1 MGHLLLDREF
11 ASGAGSRVEPEWFG
25 AETGLVKTRQLQVK
39 FRSEFGRL
47 PTIDEVREGPGM
59 RSEEPAI
66 RQLVADTI
74 VAAKQAAVRFPAD
87 ALSEE
92 IRHWHKGLL
101 YRAGVYRSA
110 ELYRGGRADEAFAE
124 MERMI
129 ERLREADRDKDH
141 RHRWGNFRQM
151 LAAREAEYSDAL
163 TLGNPLLDKR
173 LMPESDSGSLI
184 RGQTTI
190 ILSGTNRGKSRFLT
204 TVVKEN
210 FLRRKRILWI
220 THEDPEVDVSMN
232 MWCSVLRLNRAEV
245 MKLWK
250 DPQGAALMDR
260 LSEQLEELVE
270 FAFMPPTGLAVE
282 DVVDSIRRRQAES
295 IATTGQGFDLLVDDY
310 PKKLTARKAQGDFR
324 HVLTY
329 VYEQFVGLAL
339 EYGMH
344 ALLAYQTNREGHA
357 ASMAGT
363 NPIFVYIDGGVE
375 DAIKNP
381 EILRGIERVQQQLQ
395 LDPQIGKTVSIVDFI
410 KRMNQ
415 AMNSDRKEFYRV
427 PESSEL
433 VAQYLL
439 LYSNSGEPGD
449 FDSYVDYG
457 YQRALITAFARTD
470 SSAYIDRLAKS
481 IQAFA
486 NQQFPQK
493 FEVRVGGG
501 ATGGVALNEVMIR
514 EKILNILQI
523 MGAVL
528 LISSLVFR
536 SALAGFLILVPLVA
550 AVFANFGVMGLLGI
564 PLQIA
569 TSLVSAMAVG
579 IGADYSIY
587 MSYRL
592 REELRQGASESVAVE
607 KAFKSAGKAT
617 LFVSS
622 AVAGGFGVLMFSYG
636 FMIHIWMGFLITI
649 AMLVSS
655 IATLTL
661 FPALILDLRPKFI
674 FAKGALR

>member
-1 MGHLLLDREF
+1 MSEIAQSLDWSRDKQLAVMGHLLMDREF

-74 VAAKQAAVRFPAD
+74 VAARQAAVRFPAD

-210 FLRRKRILWI
+210 FLRKKRILWI

-295 IATTGQGFDLLVDDY
+295 IATTGRGFDMLVDDY
-310 PKKLTARKAQGDFR
+310 PKKLTAKKAQGDFR

-363 NPIFVYIDGGVE
+363 KRLCDHCRRNPVNGRWINETDCGEAWAPMENVANVISLNRDKEMERLGLTAYYFCKTKASQAKGWVV
-375 DAIKNP
+375 AC
-381 EILRGIERVQQQLQ
+381 RGDYGSATTHSPDMPATSFQ
-395 LDPQIGKTVSIVDFI
+395 GDFI
-410 KRMNQ
+410 PAERLDAWIRSWPGVTVPDHVVQ
-415 AMNSDRKEFYRV
+415 APV
-427 PESSEL
+427 
-433 VAQYLL
+433 
-439 LYSNSGEPGD
+439 
-449 FDSYVDYG
+449 
-457 YQRALITAFARTD
+457 
-470 SSAYIDRLAKS
+470 
-481 IQAFA
+481 
-486 NQQFPQK
+486 
-493 FEVRVGGG
+493 
-501 ATGGVALNEVMIR
+501 
-514 EKILNILQI
+514 
-523 MGAVL
+523 
-528 LISSLVFR
+528 
-536 SALAGFLILVPLVA
+536 
-550 AVFANFGVMGLLGI
+550 
-564 PLQIA
+564 
-569 TSLVSAMAVG
+569 
-579 IGADYSIY
+579 
-587 MSYRL
+587 
-592 REELRQGASESVAVE
+592 
-607 KAFKSAGKAT
+607 
-617 LFVSS
+617 
-622 AVAGGFGVLMFSYG
+622 
-636 FMIHIWMGFLITI
+636 
-649 AMLVSS
+649 
-655 IATLTL
+655 
-661 FPALILDLRPKFI
+661 
-674 FAKGALR
+674 